1 MLGFAWLGLRQ
12 AKSALKG
19 GRLEEAQRLLRD
31 AERQGYNGVTSLL
44 ARLARS
50 YVERGERQLRLD
62 DVEGAWRDLLAAE
75 ALLTGEKSAAKLR
88 ESLTR
93 LGVAEVRAALQ
104 AGEPVRGDDTA
115 VRLRTRQVR
124 SPELQ
129 VLEEG
134 ARGWISAR
142 ELADQGEFARA
153 VDTADRTRRLLGSIR
168 PLDEWRDEL
177 EKRRQKFSDLQG
189 RLHEAA
195 DGARWGEALELAE
208 LVIAAAPEHTEARK
222 VRARAWKAVEPITIA
237 HRMTD
242 GTAGHSM
249 AEGSPARVLLWVDG
263 IGGYLVCLAP
273 RVTLGQAAAEA
284 LVDVPLVADVSRLHA
299 TLTRD
304 AEGYLLEGVKALQV
318 NSQPVTRALLRQND
332 RVTLGTSCQFV
343 FRQPVP
349 VSTTARLDLVS
360 GHRLPL
366 AVDGVLLMGE
376 SLVIGPGPQAHI
388 VVPDLNSPV
397 VLFRHKDGLGVR
409 SRSPLTVNGE
419 RCTDKAMLRSRSVV
433 TGEDIAFAVE
443 PAGTRLGQG

>member
-1 MLGFAWLGLRQ
+1 MLGFAWLGLRK
-12 AKSALKG
+12 AKAALHG

-31 AERQGYNGVTSLL
+31 AERQGRDGATRLL
-44 ARLARS
+44 AQLAKA

-62 DVEGAWRDLLAAE
+62 DSEGAWRDLLAAE
-75 ALLTGEKSAAKLR
+75 ALLTGEKSAGRLR

-93 LGVAEVRAALQ
+93 LGVAEVRALLQ
-104 AGEPVRGDDTA
+104 AGEPSRADDA
-115 VRLRTRQVR
+115 AGRLRARQVR

-142 ELADQGEFARA
+142 EMADRAEFARA
-153 VDTADRTRRLLGSIR
+153 VETADRTRRLLGPVR
-168 PLDEWRDEL
+168 PLDEWRNEL

-195 DGARWGEALELAE
+195 DGGRWNEALDLAE
-208 LVIAAAPEHTEARK
+208 QVIAAAPEHAEARK
-222 VRARAWKAVEPITIA
+222 VRAQAWKAVEPITVA
-237 HRMTD
+237 HRNGN
-242 GTAGHSM
+242 GTPGGSQT
-249 AEGSPARVLLWVDG
+249 EGSPARLLLWIDG
-263 IGGYLVCLAP
+263 IGGFLVCLSP

-304 AEGYLLEGVKALQV
+304 AEGYLLEGIKALQV
-318 NSQPVTRALLRQND
+318 NSQPVTRALLRPGD

-349 VSTTARLDLVS
+349 VSTTARLDIVS

-366 AVDGVLLMGE
+366 AVDGVLLMGD

-388 VVPDLNSPV
+388 LMPDLNAPV

-409 SRSPLTVNGE
+409 GRGSLTVNGE
-419 RCTDKAMLRSRSVV
+419 RFTDKTLLRSRSVV
-433 TGEDIAFAVE
+433 SGEEIAFAVE